1 MIAKLEKKVPKLV
14 SENSNRFPSLSNA
27 CFPAFCR
34 PVFVAVCGV
43 VALAESNSNH
53 PGGPTPIPQDSR
65 DDLVFYFHVLASEAS
80 IVMVGKVKLYIVGCL
95 GCWGGC

>member
-1 MIAKLEKKVPKLV
+1 MITKLEKKVQTLLG
-14 SENSNRFPSLSNA
+14 ENSKRFPSLSNE

-34 PVFVAVCGV
+34 PVFVPVCGV

-65 DDLVFYFHVLASEAS
+65 NDLVFYFHVLASEAS
-80 IVMVGKVKLYIVGCL
+80 IMMVGKVQLYIVGCRDY
-95 GCWGGC
+95 